1 MGLTGDLEDLPLLD
15 ILQIVSFSKKTGYLS
30 IRTEQGEGAIVFSSG
45 FVVSSF
51 TWETPPSDP
60 RAAGLSLEK
69 RETLVRNRIAIA
81 LEHLI
86 RLRDGQFSFNLT
98 VSPPKAIGP
107 RDIRLETLSV
117 GINPQ
122 QLLLDLARGI
132 DEDRRDSSAALE
144 ASFAASPDEVV
155 DDLGGPDPA
164 VSEYLRDFRAAPAV
178 EVEDVEDLVGST
190 GSTVPVPVLD
200 PRRIAPA
207 EAVPAR
213 AERPSLAAAPDT
225 ILLVDDEEDV
235 RRVLAQRFAEAGY
248 RVVEAQD
255 PDSAAKLAGR
265 LSKQGGSFL
274 VITDLGMPSSGGS
287 SFHGGFEVVKRLW
300 KMHLEPPVLLM
311 TESLSPV
318 LQARARQMGIGS
330 VVFKPGL
337 SKLDPGQF
345 EADLR
350 AFASKIA
357 ADVLPLLTSPGH
369 RKKAG
374 AGPAPKET
382 EAAPAD
388 ASRQLT
394 LLLKRLEELRQP
406 GDATRISSVVM
417 KVAREFFERGILF
430 LVKNDEVRGLGAFGR
445 GPREGNLNLL
455 VRDVVIPLSEPS
467 VFVDVVSGSRTFV
480 GPLPNDRW
488 TQNLMGKVGR
498 FKSGEAA
505 LVPLLAHRESI
516 ALLFGD
522 NPETGRSLPNLEAL
536 EVFMHHAGVALENA
550 FLQRKIQTLQQRE

>member
-1 MGLTGDLEDLPLLD
+1 LSLTGNLEDLPLLD
-15 ILQIVSFSKKTGYLS
+15 ILQIVSFSKKTGYLT
-30 IRTEQGEGAIVFSSG
+30 IRTDQGEGAIVFASG

-51 TWETPPSDP
+51 TWESPPTDP
-60 RAAGLSLEK
+60 RAAGLPPDK
-69 RETLVRNRIAIA
+69 REGLAKNRIAIA
-81 LEHLI
+81 LEQLI
-86 RLRDGQFSFNLT
+86 RLREGQFSFNLT
-98 VSPPKAIGP
+98 NAPPKVIGK
-107 RDIRLETLSV
+107 RDISLETLSA

-132 DEDRRDSSAALE
+132 DEDRRDSSAVLE
-144 ASFAASPDEVV
+144 ASFAAAPDDGLE
-155 DDLGGPDPA
+155 GGPDPA
-164 VSEYLRDFRAAPAV
+164 VAAFLKDFPVAPAP
-178 EVEDVEDLVGST
+178 EAENPEDLVTST
-190 GSTVPVPVLD
+190 GSTMPVQLVDLPSAASEDAVVAS
-200 PRRIAPA
+200 PEPPA
-207 EAVPAR
+207 K
-213 AERPSLAAAPDT
+213 PDT

-235 RRVLAQRFAEAGY
+235 RRTLAERFAEEGY

-255 PDSAAKLAGR
+255 PDSAAKTAGR
-265 LSKQGGSFL
+265 LSKEGASFL
-274 VITDLGMPSSGGS
+274 VVTDLGMPSSGGS
-287 SFHGGFEVVKRLW
+287 SFQGGFEVVKRLW

-337 SKLDPGQF
+337 SKLDPRQF
-345 EADLR
+345 QADLR

-357 ADVLPLLTSPGH
+357 ADVLPRLGSPGH
-369 RKKAG
+369 GKGPA
-374 AGPAPKET
+374 PAPKEVET
-382 EAAPAD
+382 APTD

-394 LLLKRLEELRQP
+394 LLLKRLEELREP

-430 LVKNDEVRGLGAFGR
+430 LVKNEEVRGLGAFGR
-445 GPREGNLNLL
+445 GPGEENLNLL

-467 VFVDVVSGSRTFV
+467 VFVEVVSGCRTFV
-480 GPLPNDRW
+480 GPLPSDRW

-505 LVPLLAHRESI
+505 LIPLLAHRETI

-522 NPETGRSLPNLEAL
+522 NPETGRALSSLEAL

-550 FLQRKIQTLQQRE
+550 FLQRKIQALQQRE